1 LEDPMSYLL
10 DHRYAVGAIAIV
22 AVVVYL
28 VAR

>member
-1 LEDPMSYLL
+1 M
-10 DHRYAVGAIAIV
+10 RYFLRDRRLAVMTIAIV